1 MKKKYGT
8 SLIIGNGFDLNLG
21 MVTDYRSFFKKLKA
35 DGFFT
40 KHTNNPL
47 LQFINAKGEKEK
59 WYDFEGII
67 QEYATRGEQA
77 VNLKMIDKLL
87 PIIDKALELD
97 EESFEEIKGYK
108 HLCGI
113 VLEFDSVI
121 EYTSKNNYL
130 DFAADYDI
138 REKCVYIKKA
148 LSQYS
153 EEQRDLVKEAMRLLK
168 DELVAFLKSAKIN
181 NEENSLAFMI
191 FFSIMGIYD
200 AGYKGLTMKLSD
212 YSKKYQGS
220 FPDFKIVSFNY
231 TDTISNLVKFLQRIK
246 FDSRID
252 LETDDLK
259 ENFYRIHGALDS
271 EVIFGIDSECDIP
284 NAFISLRKSNHISI
298 NAKQRFSDI
307 IENSKR
313 IIIFGHSIYGIDYE
327 YYADFLEKNKD
338 TEVVVIYHNED
349 GKKEFENEMENRGVM
364 RSINYEYIVISDHF
378 FEFCKNI
385 AEEQQ
390 LFLKRKSKG
399 RTDLYILT
407 SFIFIRYYHFNP
419 IFLNLFEQNGIE
431 MLMLPDNINRA
442 V

>member
-47 LQFINAKGEKEK
+47 LQFINAKGEKEN

-67 QEYATRGEQA
+67 QEYATRSEQA

-97 EESFEEIKGYK
+97 EESFKEIKDYK

-390 LFLKRKSKG
+390 LF
-399 RTDLYILT
+399 
-407 SFIFIRYYHFNP
+407 
-419 IFLNLFEQNGIE
+419 FEKE
-431 MLMLPDNINRA
+431 K
-442 V
+442 

>member
-21 MVTDYRSFFKKLKA
+21 MVTDYGSFFKKLSA

-47 LQFINAKGEKEK
+47 LQFIKAKGEKDK

-67 QEYATRGEQA
+67 QEYATRSEQA

-97 EESFEEIKGYK
+97 EESFEKIKGYK

-390 LFLKRKSKG
+390 LF
-399 RTDLYILT
+399 
-407 SFIFIRYYHFNP
+407 
-419 IFLNLFEQNGIE
+419 FEKE
-431 MLMLPDNINRA
+431 K
-442 V
+442 

>member
-1 MKKKYGT
+1 MEKKYGT

-21 MVTDYRSFFKKLKA
+21 MVTDYRSFFNKLNSDDFFAKHA
-35 DGFFT
+35 D
-40 KHTNNPL
+40 NPL
-47 LQFINAKGEKEK
+47 LQFIKAKGEKEN

-67 QEYATRGEQA
+67 QEYATRSEQA
-77 VNLKMIDKLL
+77 VYLKMIDKLL
-87 PIIDKALELD
+87 PLIDKALDID
-97 EESFEEIKGYK
+97 EESFKEIKGYK

-113 VLEFDSVI
+113 VPEFDSVI
-121 EYTSKNNYL
+121 EYMTKNNYL
-130 DFAADYDI
+130 DFAADKDI

-168 DELVAFLKSAKIN
+168 DELVTFLKSAKIN
-181 NEENSLAFMI
+181 DEERSVASMI
-191 FFSIMGIYD
+191 FFSIMGIYA
-200 AGYKGLTMKLSD
+200 AGYKGLAIKLSD
-212 YSKKYQGS
+212 FSKKNQGS

-231 TDTISNLVKFLQRIK
+231 TDTIYNFVKFLQRIK

-338 TEVVVIYHNED
+338 TEVVVLYHNED
-349 GKKEFENEMENRGVM
+349 GKKEFENEMENRGVT
-364 RSINYEYIVISDHF
+364 RKINYEYIVISNHF
-378 FEFCKNI
+378 FEFCENI
-385 AEEQQ
+385 AKDQR
-390 LFLKRKSKG
+390 LFFEKECKEKG
-399 RTDLYILT
+399 
-407 SFIFIRYYHFNP
+407 
-419 IFLNLFEQNGIE
+419 
-431 MLMLPDNINRA
+431 
-442 V
+442 

>member
-47 LQFINAKGEKEK
+47 LQFINAKGEKEN

-67 QEYATRGEQA
+67 QEYATRSEQA

-97 EESFEEIKGYK
+97 EESFKKIKDYK

-390 LFLKRKSKG
+390 LF
-399 RTDLYILT
+399 
-407 SFIFIRYYHFNP
+407 
-419 IFLNLFEQNGIE
+419 FEKE
-431 MLMLPDNINRA
+431 K
-442 V
+442 

>member
-67 QEYATRGEQA
+67 QEYATRSEQA

-87 PIIDKALELD
+87 PIIDKALDID
-97 EESFEEIKGYK
+97 EESFRIIKGYK

-113 VLEFDSVI
+113 VPEFDRVI
-121 EYTSKNNYL
+121 EYTTKNNYL
-130 DFAADYDI
+130 DFFADNDI
-138 REKCVYIKKA
+138 REKCEYIKKA

-153 EEQRDLVKEAMRLLK
+153 EEQRFWVKEAMRLLK

-259 ENFYRIHGALDS
+259 ENFYRIHGTLDS

-390 LFLKRKSKG
+390 LF
-399 RTDLYILT
+399 
-407 SFIFIRYYHFNP
+407 
-419 IFLNLFEQNGIE
+419 FEKE
-431 MLMLPDNINRA
+431 K
-442 V
+442 

>member
-1 MKKKYGT
+1 
-8 SLIIGNGFDLNLG
+8 
-21 MVTDYRSFFKKLKA
+21 
-35 DGFFT
+35 
-40 KHTNNPL
+40 
-47 LQFINAKGEKEK
+47 
-59 WYDFEGII
+59 
-67 QEYATRGEQA
+67 
-77 VNLKMIDKLL
+77 
-87 PIIDKALELD
+87 
-97 EESFEEIKGYK
+97 
-108 HLCGI
+108 
-113 VLEFDSVI
+113 
-121 EYTSKNNYL
+121 
-130 DFAADYDI
+130 
-138 REKCVYIKKA
+138 
-148 LSQYS
+148 
-153 EEQRDLVKEAMRLLK
+153 MRLLK

-231 TDTISNLVKFLQRIK
+231 TDTISNLVKFLQCIK

-327 YYADFLEKNKD
+327 YYADFLEKYKD

-390 LFLKRKSKG
+390 LF
-399 RTDLYILT
+399 
-407 SFIFIRYYHFNP
+407 
-419 IFLNLFEQNGIE
+419 FEKE
-431 MLMLPDNINRA
+431 K
-442 V
+442 

>member
-21 MVTDYRSFFKKLKA
+21 MVTDYRSFFKNLKA

-47 LQFINAKGEKEK
+47 LQFINAKGEKEN

-67 QEYATRGEQA
+67 QEYATRSEQA

-97 EESFEEIKGYK
+97 EESFKEIKDYK

-349 GKKEFENEMENRGVM
+349 GKKEFENEMENRGVI

-390 LFLKRKSKG
+390 LF
-399 RTDLYILT
+399 
-407 SFIFIRYYHFNP
+407 
-419 IFLNLFEQNGIE
+419 FEKE
-431 MLMLPDNINRA
+431 K
-442 V
+442 

>member
-8 SLIIGNGFDLNLG
+8 TLIIGNGFDLNLG

-67 QEYATRGEQA
+67 QEYATRSEQA
-77 VNLKMIDKLL
+77 VYLKMIDKLL
-87 PIIDKALELD
+87 PLIDKALDID
-97 EESFEEIKGYK
+97 EESFKEIKGYK

-113 VLEFDSVI
+113 VPEFDSVI
-121 EYTSKNNYL
+121 EYTTKNNYL
-130 DFAADYDI
+130 DFVADNDI

-148 LSQYS
+148 LSQYN

-168 DELVAFLKSAKIN
+168 DELVVFLKSAKIN
-181 NEENSLAFMI
+181 DKEKSVAFMI
-191 FFSIMGIYD
+191 FFSIMGIYA

-212 YSKKYQGS
+212 YSKKCQGI

-231 TDTISNLVKFLQRIK
+231 TDTISNLVVYLQCIK

-252 LETDDLK
+252 LETNDLK

-338 TEVVVIYHNED
+338 TEVVVLYHNED
-349 GKKEFENEMENRGVM
+349 GKKEFENEMENRGVT
-364 RSINYEYIVISDHF
+364 RKINYEYIVISNHF
-378 FEFCKNI
+378 FEFCENI
-385 AEEQQ
+385 AKDQR
-390 LFLKRKSKG
+390 LFFEKECKEKG
-399 RTDLYILT
+399 
-407 SFIFIRYYHFNP
+407 
-419 IFLNLFEQNGIE
+419 
-431 MLMLPDNINRA
+431 
-442 V
+442 

>member
-47 LQFINAKGEKEK
+47 LQFINAKGEKEN

-67 QEYATRGEQA
+67 QEYATRSEQA

-97 EESFEEIKGYK
+97 EESFKEIKDYK

-338 TEVVVIYHNED
+338 TEVVVLYHNED

-390 LFLKRKSKG
+390 LF
-399 RTDLYILT
+399 
-407 SFIFIRYYHFNP
+407 
-419 IFLNLFEQNGIE
+419 FEKE
-431 MLMLPDNINRA
+431 K
-442 V
+442 

>member
-47 LQFINAKGEKEK
+47 LQFINAKGEKEN

-67 QEYATRGEQA
+67 QEYATRSEQA

-97 EESFEEIKGYK
+97 EESFKEIKDYK

-181 NEENSLAFMI
+181 NEENSLAVMI

-390 LFLKRKSKG
+390 LF
-399 RTDLYILT
+399 
-407 SFIFIRYYHFNP
+407 
-419 IFLNLFEQNGIE
+419 FEKE
-431 MLMLPDNINRA
+431 K
-442 V
+442 

>member
-35 DGFFT
+35 DGFFA

-87 PIIDKALELD
+87 PIIGKALDID
-97 EESFEEIKGYK
+97 EESFKEIKGYK
-108 HLCGI
+108 LLCGI
-113 VLEFDSVI
+113 VPEFDRVI
-121 EYTSKNNYL
+121 EYTTKNNYL
-130 DFAADYDI
+130 DFFADNDI
-138 REKCVYIKKA
+138 REKCEYIKKA

-153 EEQRDLVKEAMRLLK
+153 EEQRYWVKEAMRLLK

-298 NAKQRFSDI
+298 NVKQRFSDI

-390 LFLKRKSKG
+390 LF
-399 RTDLYILT
+399 
-407 SFIFIRYYHFNP
+407 
-419 IFLNLFEQNGIE
+419 FEKE
-431 MLMLPDNINRA
+431 K
-442 V
+442 

>member
-168 DELVAFLKSAKIN
+168 DELVVFLKSAKIN
-181 NEENSLAFMI
+181 DKEKSVAFMI

-338 TEVVVIYHNED
+338 TEVVVLYHNED
-349 GKKEFENEMENRGVM
+349 GKKEFENEMENRGVT
-364 RSINYEYIVISDHF
+364 RKINYEYIVISNHF
-378 FEFCKNI
+378 FEFCENI
-385 AEEQQ
+385 AKDQR
-390 LFLKRKSKG
+390 LFFEKECKEKG
-399 RTDLYILT
+399 
-407 SFIFIRYYHFNP
+407 
-419 IFLNLFEQNGIE
+419 
-431 MLMLPDNINRA
+431 
-442 V
+442 

>member
-21 MVTDYRSFFKKLKA
+21 MVTDYRSFFLKLKA

-47 LQFINAKGEKEK
+47 LQFINAKGEKEN

-67 QEYATRGEQA
+67 QEYATRSEQA

-97 EESFEEIKGYK
+97 EESFKEIKDYK

-390 LFLKRKSKG
+390 LF
-399 RTDLYILT
+399 
-407 SFIFIRYYHFNP
+407 
-419 IFLNLFEQNGIE
+419 FEKE
-431 MLMLPDNINRA
+431 K
-442 V
+442 

>member
-1 MKKKYGT
+1 MEKKYGT

-67 QEYATRGEQA
+67 QEYATRSEQA
-77 VNLKMIDKLL
+77 VYLKMIDKLL
-87 PIIDKALELD
+87 PIIDKALDID
-97 EESFEEIKGYK
+97 EESFKEIKGYK

-113 VLEFDSVI
+113 VPEFDSVI
-121 EYTSKNNYL
+121 EYTTKNNYL
-130 DFAADYDI
+130 DFVADNDI

-148 LSQYS
+148 LSQYN

-168 DELVAFLKSAKIN
+168 DELVVFLKSAKIN
-181 NEENSLAFMI
+181 DKEKSVAFMI
-191 FFSIMGIYD
+191 FFSIMGIYA

-212 YSKKYQGS
+212 YSKKCQGI

-259 ENFYRIHGALDS
+259 ENFYRIHDDLDS

-338 TEVVVIYHNED
+338 TEVVVLYHNED
-349 GKKEFENEMENRGVM
+349 GKKEFENEMENRGVT
-364 RSINYEYIVISDHF
+364 RKINYEYIVISNHF
-378 FEFCKNI
+378 FEFCENI
-385 AEEQQ
+385 AKDQR
-390 LFLKRKSKG
+390 LFFEKECKEKG
-399 RTDLYILT
+399 
-407 SFIFIRYYHFNP
+407 
-419 IFLNLFEQNGIE
+419 
-431 MLMLPDNINRA
+431 
-442 V
+442 

>member
-47 LQFINAKGEKEK
+47 LQFIKAKGEKEN

-87 PIIDKALELD
+87 PIIGKALDLD
-97 EESFEEIKGYK
+97 EESFKEIKGYK

-113 VLEFDSVI
+113 VPEFDRVI
-121 EYTSKNNYL
+121 EYTTKNNYL
-130 DFAADYDI
+130 DFFADNDI

-153 EEQRDLVKEAMRLLK
+153 EEQRYWVKEAMRLLK

-231 TDTISNLVKFLQRIK
+231 TDTISNLVKFLQCIK

-431 MLMLPDNINRA
+431 VLMLPDNINR
-442 V
+442 VV

>member
-168 DELVAFLKSAKIN
+168 EKF
-181 NEENSLAFMI
+181 
-191 FFSIMGIYD
+191 
-200 AGYKGLTMKLSD
+200 
-212 YSKKYQGS
+212 
-220 FPDFKIVSFNY
+220 IV
-231 TDTISNLVKFLQRIK
+231 
-246 FDSRID
+246 
-252 LETDDLK
+252 
-259 ENFYRIHGALDS
+259 
-271 EVIFGIDSECDIP
+271 
-284 NAFISLRKSNHISI
+284 NH
-298 NAKQRFSDI
+298 
-307 IENSKR
+307 
-313 IIIFGHSIYGIDYE
+313 
-327 YYADFLEKNKD
+327 
-338 TEVVVIYHNED
+338 
-349 GKKEFENEMENRGVM
+349 
-364 RSINYEYIVISDHF
+364 
-378 FEFCKNI
+378 
-385 AEEQQ
+385 
-390 LFLKRKSKG
+390 
-399 RTDLYILT
+399 LYPE
-407 SFIFIRYYHFNP
+407 S
-419 IFLNLFEQNGIE
+419 
-431 MLMLPDNINRA
+431 
-442 V
+442 

>member
-47 LQFINAKGEKEK
+47 LQFINAKGEKEN

-67 QEYATRGEQA
+67 QEYATRSEQA

-87 PIIDKALELD
+87 PIIDKALELG
-97 EESFEEIKGYK
+97 EESFKEIKDYK

-390 LFLKRKSKG
+390 LF
-399 RTDLYILT
+399 
-407 SFIFIRYYHFNP
+407 
-419 IFLNLFEQNGIE
+419 FEKE
-431 MLMLPDNINRA
+431 K
-442 V
+442 

>member
-35 DGFFT
+35 DRFFT

-87 PIIDKALELD
+87 PIIGKALDLD
-97 EESFEEIKGYK
+97 EESFKEIKGYK
-108 HLCGI
+108 HFCGI
-113 VLEFDSVI
+113 VPEFDRVI
-121 EYTSKNNYL
+121 EYTTKNNYL
-130 DFAADYDI
+130 DFFADNDI
-138 REKCVYIKKA
+138 REKCEYIKKA

-153 EEQRDLVKEAMRLLK
+153 EEQRFWVKEAMRLLK

-284 NAFISLRKSNHISI
+284 NAFISLRKSNHISL

-390 LFLKRKSKG
+390 LF
-399 RTDLYILT
+399 
-407 SFIFIRYYHFNP
+407 
-419 IFLNLFEQNGIE
+419 FEKE
-431 MLMLPDNINRA
+431 K
-442 V
+442 

>member
-67 QEYATRGEQA
+67 QEYATRSEQA
-77 VNLKMIDKLL
+77 VYLKMIDKLL
-87 PIIDKALELD
+87 PLIDKALDID
-97 EESFEEIKGYK
+97 EESFKEIKGYK

-113 VLEFDSVI
+113 VPEFDSVI
-121 EYTSKNNYL
+121 EYTTKNNYL
-130 DFAADYDI
+130 DFVADNDI

-148 LSQYS
+148 LSQYN

-168 DELVAFLKSAKIN
+168 DELVVFLKSAKIN
-181 NEENSLAFMI
+181 DEEKSVAFMI
-191 FFSIMGIYD
+191 FFSIMGIYA

-212 YSKKYQGS
+212 YSKKCQGI

-231 TDTISNLVKFLQRIK
+231 TDTISNLVVYLQCIK

-252 LETDDLK
+252 LETNDLK
-259 ENFYRIHGALDS
+259 ENFYRIHGALGS

-327 YYADFLEKNKD
+327 YYADFLKKNKD
-338 TEVVVIYHNED
+338 TEVVVLYHNEK
-349 GKKEFENEMENRGVM
+349 GKKEFENELENKGVT
-364 RSINYEYIVISDHF
+364 RKINYEYIVISNHF
-378 FEFCKNI
+378 FEFCENI
-385 AEEQQ
+385 AKDQR
-390 LFLKRKSKG
+390 LFFEKESKEKG
-399 RTDLYILT
+399 
-407 SFIFIRYYHFNP
+407 
-419 IFLNLFEQNGIE
+419 
-431 MLMLPDNINRA
+431 
-442 V
+442 

>member
-67 QEYATRGEQA
+67 QEYATKSEQA
-77 VNLKMIDKLL
+77 VYLKMIDKLL
-87 PIIDKALELD
+87 PLIDKALDID
-97 EESFEEIKGYK
+97 EESFKEIKGYK

-113 VLEFDSVI
+113 VPEFDSVI
-121 EYTSKNNYL
+121 EYTTKNNYL
-130 DFAADYDI
+130 DFVADNDI

-148 LSQYS
+148 LSQYN

-168 DELVAFLKSAKIN
+168 DELVVFLKSAKIN
-181 NEENSLAFMI
+181 DEEKSVAFMI
-191 FFSIMGIYD
+191 FFSIMGIYA

-212 YSKKYQGS
+212 YSKKCQGI

-231 TDTISNLVKFLQRIK
+231 TDTISNLVVYLQCIK

-252 LETDDLK
+252 LETNDLK

-327 YYADFLEKNKD
+327 YYADFLKKNKD
-338 TEVVVIYHNED
+338 TEVVVLYHNEK
-349 GKKEFENEMENRGVM
+349 GKKEFENELENKGVT
-364 RSINYEYIVISDHF
+364 RKINYEYIVISNHF
-378 FEFCKNI
+378 FEFCENI
-385 AEEQQ
+385 AKDQR
-390 LFLKRKSKG
+390 LFFEKESKEKG
-399 RTDLYILT
+399 
-407 SFIFIRYYHFNP
+407 
-419 IFLNLFEQNGIE
+419 
-431 MLMLPDNINRA
+431 
-442 V
+442 

>member
-21 MVTDYRSFFKKLKA
+21 MVTDYRSFFNKLNSDSDNFFVKHA
-35 DGFFT
+35 D
-40 KHTNNPL
+40 NPL
-47 LQFINAKGEKEK
+47 LQFIKAKGEKEN

-67 QEYATRGEQA
+67 QEYATRSEQA

-87 PIIDKALELD
+87 PIIDKALDID
-97 EESFEEIKGYK
+97 EESFRIIKGHK

-113 VLEFDSVI
+113 VSEFDSVI
-121 EYTSKNNYL
+121 KYTSKNNYL
-130 DFAADYDI
+130 DFAADKDI

-168 DELVAFLKSAKIN
+168 DELVTFLKSAKIN
-181 NEENSLAFMI
+181 NEERSVASMI
-191 FFSIMGIYD
+191 FFSIMGIYA
-200 AGYKGLTMKLSD
+200 AGYKGLAIKLSD
-212 YSKKYQGS
+212 FSKKNQGS

-327 YYADFLEKNKD
+327 YYADFLKKNKD
-338 TEVVVIYHNED
+338 TEVVVLYHNEK
-349 GKKEFENEMENRGVM
+349 GKKEFENELENKGVT
-364 RSINYEYIVISDHF
+364 RKINYEYIVISNHF
-378 FEFCKNI
+378 FEFCENI
-385 AEEQQ
+385 AKDQR
-390 LFLKRKSKG
+390 LFFEKECKEKG
-399 RTDLYILT
+399 
-407 SFIFIRYYHFNP
+407 
-419 IFLNLFEQNGIE
+419 
-431 MLMLPDNINRA
+431 
-442 V
+442 

>member
-1 MKKKYGT
+1 
-8 SLIIGNGFDLNLG
+8 

-67 QEYATRGEQA
+67 QEYATRSEQA
-77 VNLKMIDKLL
+77 VYLKMIDKLL
-87 PIIDKALELD
+87 PLIDKALDID
-97 EESFEEIKGYK
+97 EESFKEIKGYK

-113 VLEFDSVI
+113 VPEFDSVI
-121 EYTSKNNYL
+121 EYTTKNNYL
-130 DFAADYDI
+130 DFVADNDI

-148 LSQYS
+148 LSQYN

-168 DELVAFLKSAKIN
+168 DELVVFLKSAKIN
-181 NEENSLAFMI
+181 DEEKSVAFMI
-191 FFSIMGIYD
+191 FFSIMGIYA

-212 YSKKYQGS
+212 YSKKCQGI

-231 TDTISNLVKFLQRIK
+231 TDTISNLVVYLQCIK

-252 LETDDLK
+252 LETNDLK
-259 ENFYRIHGALDS
+259 ENFYRIHGALGS

-327 YYADFLEKNKD
+327 YYADFLKKNKD
-338 TEVVVIYHNED
+338 TEVVVLYHNEK
-349 GKKEFENEMENRGVM
+349 GKKEFENELENKGVT
-364 RSINYEYIVISDHF
+364 RKINYEYIVISNHF
-378 FEFCKNI
+378 FEFCENI
-385 AEEQQ
+385 AKDQR
-390 LFLKRKSKG
+390 LFFEKESKEKG
-399 RTDLYILT
+399 
-407 SFIFIRYYHFNP
+407 
-419 IFLNLFEQNGIE
+419 
-431 MLMLPDNINRA
+431 
-442 V
+442 

>member
-47 LQFINAKGEKEK
+47 LQFINAKGEKEN

-67 QEYATRGEQA
+67 QEYATRSEQA

-97 EESFEEIKGYK
+97 EESFKEIKDYK

-390 LFLKRKSKG
+390 LF
-399 RTDLYILT
+399 
-407 SFIFIRYYHFNP
+407 F
-419 IFLNLFEQNGIE
+419 
-431 MLMLPDNINRA
+431 
-442 V
+442 

>member
-67 QEYATRGEQA
+67 QEYATRSEQA
-77 VNLKMIDKLL
+77 VYLKMIDKLL
-87 PIIDKALELD
+87 PLIDKALDID
-97 EESFEEIKGYK
+97 EESFKEIKGYK

-113 VLEFDSVI
+113 VPEFDSVI
-121 EYTSKNNYL
+121 EYTTKNNYL
-130 DFAADYDI
+130 DFVADNDI

-148 LSQYS
+148 LSQYN

-168 DELVAFLKSAKIN
+168 DELVVFLKSAKIN
-181 NEENSLAFMI
+181 DEEKSVAFMI
-191 FFSIMGIYD
+191 FFSIMGIYA

-212 YSKKYQGS
+212 YSKKCQGI

-231 TDTISNLVKFLQRIK
+231 TDTISNLVVYLQCIK

-252 LETDDLK
+252 LETNDLK

-327 YYADFLEKNKD
+327 YYADFLKKNKD
-338 TEVVVIYHNED
+338 TEVVVLYHNEK
-349 GKKEFENEMENRGVM
+349 GKKEFENELENKGVT
-364 RSINYEYIVISDHF
+364 RKINYEYIVISNHF
-378 FEFCKNI
+378 FEFCENI
-385 AEEQQ
+385 AKDQR
-390 LFLKRKSKG
+390 LFFEKESKEKG
-399 RTDLYILT
+399 
-407 SFIFIRYYHFNP
+407 
-419 IFLNLFEQNGIE
+419 
-431 MLMLPDNINRA
+431 
-442 V
+442 

>member
-21 MVTDYRSFFKKLKA
+21 MVTDYRSFFNKLNSDDFFAKHA
-35 DGFFT
+35 D
-40 KHTNNPL
+40 NPL
-47 LQFINAKGEKEK
+47 LQFIKAKGEKEN

-67 QEYATRGEQA
+67 QEYATRSEQA

-97 EESFEEIKGYK
+97 EESFKEIKDYK

-390 LFLKRKSKG
+390 LF
-399 RTDLYILT
+399 
-407 SFIFIRYYHFNP
+407 
-419 IFLNLFEQNGIE
+419 FEKE
-431 MLMLPDNINRA
+431 K
-442 V
+442 

>member
-8 SLIIGNGFDLNLG
+8 TLIIGNGFDLNLG

-67 QEYATRGEQA
+67 QEYATRSEQA
-77 VNLKMIDKLL
+77 VYLKMIDKLL
-87 PIIDKALELD
+87 PLIDKALDID
-97 EESFEEIKGYK
+97 EESFKEIKGYK

-113 VLEFDSVI
+113 VPEFDRVI
-121 EYTSKNNYL
+121 EYTTKNNYL
-130 DFAADYDI
+130 DFFADNDI

-148 LSQYS
+148 LSQYN

-168 DELVAFLKSAKIN
+168 DELVVFLKSAKIN
-181 NEENSLAFMI
+181 DEEKSVAFMI
-191 FFSIMGIYD
+191 FFSIMGIYA

-212 YSKKYQGS
+212 YSKKCQGI

-231 TDTISNLVKFLQRIK
+231 TDTISNLVVYLQCIK

-252 LETDDLK
+252 LETNDLK
-259 ENFYRIHGALDS
+259 ENFYRIHGALGS

-327 YYADFLEKNKD
+327 YYADFLKKNKD
-338 TEVVVIYHNED
+338 TEVVVLYHNEK
-349 GKKEFENEMENRGVM
+349 GKKEFENELENKGVT
-364 RSINYEYIVISDHF
+364 RKINYEYIVISNHF
-378 FEFCKNI
+378 FEFCENI
-385 AEEQQ
+385 AKDQR
-390 LFLKRKSKG
+390 LFFEKESKEKG
-399 RTDLYILT
+399 
-407 SFIFIRYYHFNP
+407 
-419 IFLNLFEQNGIE
+419 
-431 MLMLPDNINRA
+431 
-442 V
+442 

>member
-97 EESFEEIKGYK
+97 EESFEEIKGSK

-212 YSKKYQGS
+212 YSKKYQGG

-390 LFLKRKSKG
+390 LF
-399 RTDLYILT
+399 
-407 SFIFIRYYHFNP
+407 
-419 IFLNLFEQNGIE
+419 FEKE
-431 MLMLPDNINRA
+431 K
-442 V
+442 

>member
-21 MVTDYRSFFKKLKA
+21 MVTDYGSFFKKLSA

-47 LQFINAKGEKEK
+47 LQFIKAKGEKDK

-67 QEYATRGEQA
+67 QEYAIRSEQA

-97 EESFEEIKGYK
+97 EESFEKIKGYK

-390 LFLKRKSKG
+390 LF
-399 RTDLYILT
+399 
-407 SFIFIRYYHFNP
+407 
-419 IFLNLFEQNGIE
+419 FEKE
-431 MLMLPDNINRA
+431 K
-442 V
+442 

>member
-67 QEYATRGEQA
+67 QEYATRSEQA

-87 PIIDKALELD
+87 PIIDKALDID
-97 EESFEEIKGYK
+97 EESFRIIKGYK

-113 VLEFDSVI
+113 VPEFDRVI
-121 EYTSKNNYL
+121 EYTTKNNYL
-130 DFAADYDI
+130 DFFADNDI
-138 REKCVYIKKA
+138 REKCEYIKKA

-153 EEQRDLVKEAMRLLK
+153 EEQRFWVKEAMRLLK

-246 FDSRID
+246 FDLRID

-259 ENFYRIHGALDS
+259 ENFYRIHGTLDS

-390 LFLKRKSKG
+390 LF
-399 RTDLYILT
+399 
-407 SFIFIRYYHFNP
+407 
-419 IFLNLFEQNGIE
+419 FEKE
-431 MLMLPDNINRA
+431 K
-442 V
+442 

>member
-21 MVTDYRSFFKKLKA
+21 MVTDYRSFFLKMKA

-47 LQFINAKGEKEK
+47 LQFINAKGEKEN

-67 QEYATRGEQA
+67 QEYATRSEQA

-97 EESFEEIKGYK
+97 EESFKEIKDYK

-390 LFLKRKSKG
+390 LF
-399 RTDLYILT
+399 
-407 SFIFIRYYHFNP
+407 
-419 IFLNLFEQNGIE
+419 FEKE
-431 MLMLPDNINRA
+431 K
-442 V
+442 

>member
-67 QEYATRGEQA
+67 QEYATRSEQA
-77 VNLKMIDKLL
+77 VYLKMIDKLL
-87 PIIDKALELD
+87 PIIDKALDID
-97 EESFEEIKGYK
+97 EESFKEIKGYK

-113 VLEFDSVI
+113 VPEFDSVI
-121 EYTSKNNYL
+121 EYTTKNNYL
-130 DFAADYDI
+130 DFVADNDI

-148 LSQYS
+148 LSQYN

-168 DELVAFLKSAKIN
+168 DELVVFLKSAKIN
-181 NEENSLAFMI
+181 DKEKSVAFMI
-191 FFSIMGIYD
+191 FFSIMGIYA

-212 YSKKYQGS
+212 YSKKCQGI

-259 ENFYRIHGALDS
+259 ENFYRIHDDLDS

-338 TEVVVIYHNED
+338 TEVVVLYHNEK
-349 GKKEFENEMENRGVM
+349 GKKEFENELENKGVT
-364 RSINYEYIVISDHF
+364 RKINYEYIVISNHF
-378 FEFCKNI
+378 FEFCENI
-385 AEEQQ
+385 AKDQR
-390 LFLKRKSKG
+390 LFFEKECKEKG
-399 RTDLYILT
+399 
-407 SFIFIRYYHFNP
+407 
-419 IFLNLFEQNGIE
+419 
-431 MLMLPDNINRA
+431 
-442 V
+442 

>member
-21 MVTDYRSFFKKLKA
+21 MVTDYRSFFYKLNSDDFFAKHA
-35 DGFFT
+35 D
-40 KHTNNPL
+40 NPL
-47 LQFINAKGEKEK
+47 LQFIKAKGEKEN

-67 QEYATRGEQA
+67 QEYATRSEQA

-87 PIIDKALELD
+87 LIIDKALKLD
-97 EESFEEIKGYK
+97 EESFKEIKGYK

-113 VLEFDSVI
+113 VPEFDRVI
-121 EYTSKNNYL
+121 EYTTKNNYL
-130 DFAADYDI
+130 DFFTDNDI
-138 REKCVYIKKA
+138 REKCEYIKKA

-153 EEQRDLVKEAMRLLK
+153 EEQRYWVKEAMRLLK

-390 LFLKRKSKG
+390 LF
-399 RTDLYILT
+399 
-407 SFIFIRYYHFNP
+407 
-419 IFLNLFEQNGIE
+419 FEKE
-431 MLMLPDNINRA
+431 K
-442 V
+442 